1 MNVLEKHALVFGYFI
16 HPRESLSLEKN
27 NYMNEQQDFFLKIK
41 QYLNGKI
48 QKVMKKLDNF
58 DNSNL
63 DKSYSAV
70 NGVSIVNDEQANNFK
85 N

>member
-41 QYLNGKI
+41 
-48 QKVMKKLDNF
+48 
-58 DNSNL
+58 
-63 DKSYSAV
+63 
-70 NGVSIVNDEQANNFK
+70 
-85 N
+85 